1 MKNLKP
7 SYLFENWT
15 NMVNYLSI
23 RNARESESGQ
33 IKDLIRLVGINP
45 MDLDWKRFVV
55 AVNDRDEMIGCGQI
69 KPHGQAILELASIAV
84 YPEHQ
89 GKGVASAIIEHLL
102 ANSPRP
108 MYLMCESS
116 RGSLYEKFGFRVIAY
131 DEMPR
136 YFQRISKLAGLM
148 TTLARRDERLLV
160 MKLQ

>member
-1 MKNLKP
+1 M
-7 SYLFENWT
+7 T
-15 NMVNYLSI
+15 NYTL
-23 RNARESESGQ
+23 RPARESEANQ
-33 IKDLIRLVGINP
+33 IKGLIHLVGINP

-55 AVNDRDEMIGCGQI
+55 AVNDQDEMIGCGQI
-69 KPHGQAILELASIAV
+69 KPHGTEILELASIAV

-89 GKGVASAIIEHLL
+89 GKGVATAIIEYLL

-116 RGSLYEKFGFRVIAY
+116 RGSLYEKFGFHVIAY
-131 DEMPR
+131 AEMPR

-148 TTLARRDERLLV
+148 TSLARRDERLLV